1 MRDARPSAE
10 MDFGMTDLE
19 EKLNGADGEAVRNAV
34 IKRLDGLLDQTM
46 AELRAGLAPGS
57 YSRAEAVASA
67 LAAAREIMN
76 AYVPSK
82 ADIAP
87 RQES

>member
-1 MRDARPSAE
+1 MRGAQPSAE

-34 IKRLDGLLDQTM
+34 VKRLDGLLDQTT
-46 AELRAGLAPGS
+46 AEIRAGLAPGS

-76 AYVPSK
+76 AYFPNK